1 MDYITAQEAAN
12 RWSISRRRVQILCVE
27 GRIDGAIK
35 KANLWLVPKEVLKPD
50 DMRIKMVETKS
61 RV

>member
-27 GRIDGAIK
+27 GRIDGEIK
-35 KANLWLVPKEVLKPD
+35 KANLWLLPKEVLKPD